1 MEVETLSPANQVRL
15 RTLESA
21 PLDKWIA
28 LSEDQS
34 RIVAVG
40 ETYGELAARLDAA
53 GDTNVVVMKTP
64 PVWGEFSF

>member
-1 MEVETLSPANQVRL
+1 MSPQNATRL

-34 RIVAVG
+34 RILAVG
-40 ETYGELAARLDAA
+40 DTYGELSDKLDAA
-53 GDTNVVVMKTP
+53 GEVDAVVMKTSP
-64 PVWGEFSF
+64 AWGEFAF